1 MCDLL
6 SFNVTYTKSLQ
17 LVIADGTLCA
27 TILNVVR
34 LWQMIFKSEK
44 VMAHETFWV
53 TNDRI
58 VFMLLQYFL
67 DRLAYTVAVLAV
79 YLTLVYRLILVSMRE

>member
-1 MCDLL
+1 
-6 SFNVTYTKSLQ
+6 
-17 LVIADGTLCA
+17 
-27 TILNVVR
+27 
-34 LWQMIFKSEK
+34 
-44 VMAHETFWV
+44 MAHETFWV

-79 YLTLVYRLILVSMRE
+79 YLTLIYRLILVSMRE